1 MRAKP
6 GSSQTVGGTDEEV
19 ATLHGRLRFDH
30 FRRSKSDFGFDRAL
44 FFAFYSPRIVR
55 AAYQPSIFGKA
66 ERSLVNAWENSRKAV
81 ELSAFR
87 RGEFGFVVARIAL
100 GVGKCGGEVVTKI
113 LPNP

>member
-66 ERSLVNAWENSRKAV
+66 ERGLVNGGKTRSKLWNSRRPAV
-81 ELSAFR
+81 ESSGLLWRESHW
-87 RGEFGFVVARIAL
+87 E
-100 GVGKCGGEVVTKI
+100 
-113 LPNP
+113 